1 MDQNL
6 VQSNTDLNEYGVNGP
21 KPGSKQTE
29 RSSGEGHLANFET
42 IGERGKHRN
51 RLKYLYVSSTT
62 KKNGGE
68 RERGK
73 PVHFFFF
80 TVRAAA
86 IFASPPLHDPGW
98 QRCKYPPFRVA
109 DTPLRGVSWV
119 LPALR
124 SEGDHGARAPAQH
137 FMV

>member
-6 VQSNTDLNEYGVNGP
+6 VQSKQRGPLGKDIWQILKRLARGENIVIYLSTDMRP
-21 KPGSKQTE
+21 RQQ
-29 RSSGEGHLANFET
+29 
-42 IGERGKHRN
+42 
-51 RLKYLYVSSTT
+51 
-62 KKNGGE
+62 KNGGE

-86 IFASPPLHDPGW
+86 IFASPPLHDPGTELW
-98 QRCKYPPFRVA
+98 QYPPFRVA